1 MNNLVKNNPTARK
14 VIEMHNLK
22 KKQKEN
28 IKCVLCFWFLIFCAV
43 LMSKFINE
51 PKVSAKAISKVDAYE
66 VIVKIPN
73 EIKSIE
79 TKVVTNKK
87 DIEPV
92 HISEKGIRFIKE
104 TEKFSPQGYW
114 DVNGVTLGWG
124 HKINS
129 NDPEWLKSKKVGDW
143 ISKSDADKL
152 FQKDIDEFINPALVR
167 ITDELS
173 TNKVYISQDMVDG
186 IASLIYNCGESG
198 FKSTRFYSLLK
209 EGKIN
214 EAISCVPETNVSCE
228 GHKERRKNEQALMM
242 GDYEI

>member
-1 MNNLVKNNPTARK
+1 MNNLVKNNLTAQK
-14 VIEMHNLK
+14 VIEIRNFK
-22 KKQKEN
+22 KKQNEN
-28 IKCVLCFWFLIFCAV
+28 VKSVLCFWALIFGV
-43 LMSKFINE
+43 LFIGKITNE
-51 PKVSAKAISKVDAYE
+51 PNVSAKTISKVDTYK
-66 VIVKIPN
+66 VITKLPK
-73 EIKSIE
+73 EIKSVE

-87 DIEPV
+87 ENEPI

-114 DVNGVTLGWG
+114 DVNGVTLGYG

-152 FQKDIDEFINPALVR
+152 FQKDIDKFINPALVR

-173 TNKVYISQDMVDG
+173 ANNVYISQNMVDG
-186 IASLIYNCGESG
+186 IASLIYNCGEHG
-198 FKSTRFYSLLK
+198 FKSTRFYALLK

-214 EAISCVPETNVSCE
+214 EAISCVPETKVSCE

-242 GDYEI
+242 GNYNI

>member
-1 MNNLVKNNPTARK
+1 MNNLVKNNLTTQK
-14 VIEMHNLK
+14 VIEIRNF
-22 KKQKEN
+22 KKQQNEN
-28 IKCVLCFWFLIFCAV
+28 VKSVLCFWVLIFGV
-43 LMSKFINE
+43 LFIGKITNE
-51 PKVSAKAISKVDAYE
+51 SNVSAKTISNIDAHKVITKATKE
-66 VIVKIPN
+66 M
-73 EIKSIE
+73 KSDE

-87 DIEPV
+87 GIEPV

-104 TEKFSPQGYW
+104 AEKFSPQGYW

-129 NDPEWLKSKKVGDW
+129 DDPEWLKSKKVGDW
-143 ISKSDADKL
+143 ISKSEADKL

-173 TNKVYISQDMVDG
+173 ANKVYISQDIVDG

-198 FKSTRFYSLLK
+198 FKSTRFYALLK

-214 EAISCVPETNVSCE
+214 EAISCVPETKVSCE

-242 GDYEI
+242 GNYEI

>member
-14 VIEMHNLK
+14 VIERHNLK

-28 IKCVLCFWFLIFCAV
+28 IKCALCFWVLIFGV
-43 LMSKFINE
+43 VFIDKFTSE
-51 PKVSAKAISKVDAYE
+51 PNVSAKAISKVDAYK
-66 VIVKIPN
+66 VIEKIPD
-73 EIKSIE
+73 EIKSVE
-79 TKVVTNKK
+79 TKVLTNKK

-104 TEKFSPQGYW
+104 AEKFSPQGYW

-152 FQKDIDEFINPALVR
+152 FQKDIDKFINPALVR
-167 ITDELS
+167 ITNELS
-173 TNKVYISQDMVDG
+173 ENKVYISQDMIDG
-186 IASLIYNCGESG
+186 IASLVYNCGESG
-198 FKSTRFYSLLK
+198 FKSTRFYALLK

-214 EAISCVPETNVSCE
+214 EAISCVTETKVSCE
-228 GHKERRKNEQALMM
+228 GHKERRKNEQALMI
-242 GDYEI
+242 GNYEI